1 MKIKKEELLL
11 IQEQQK
17 KLNELVNNI
26 GLLESQKHGML
37 HDIAGVNKEV
47 EDYKEML
54 EAEYEAINIDLEDGT
69 YTNIE
74 EDVEGNKED

>member
-1 MKIKKEELLL
+1 MKIKKDELLL

-26 GLLESQKHGML
+26 GLLESRKHGML

-54 EAEYEAINIDLEDGT
+54 EAEYGAINIDLEDGT

-74 EDVEGNKED
+74 EDVEGDKKD